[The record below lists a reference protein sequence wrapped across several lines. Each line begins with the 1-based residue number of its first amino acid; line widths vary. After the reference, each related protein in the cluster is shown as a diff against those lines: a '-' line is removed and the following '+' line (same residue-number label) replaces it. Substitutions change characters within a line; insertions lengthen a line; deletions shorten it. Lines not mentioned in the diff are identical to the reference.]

1 MISSISRALG
11 IWDAWS
17 QICLLSWQLSMT
29 IGVDNTSQIWEQAS
43 VVIGSEDVPLC
54 VGVALLGTDLESAD
68 LRSVYRELGILLQTS
83 QDV

>member
-1 MISSISRALG
+1 
-11 IWDAWS
+11 
-17 QICLLSWQLSMT
+17 MT
-29 IGVDNTSQIWEQAS
+29 IGVDNTAQVWEQAS

-68 LRSVYRELGILLQTS
+68 LRSVYRGELGILLQTS